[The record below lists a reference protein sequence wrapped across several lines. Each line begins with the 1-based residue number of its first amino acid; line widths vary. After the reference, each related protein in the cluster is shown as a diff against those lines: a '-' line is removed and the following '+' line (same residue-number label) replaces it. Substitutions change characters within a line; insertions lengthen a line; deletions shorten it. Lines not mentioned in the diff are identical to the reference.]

1 MLQVVN
7 SYRESYPC
15 MIPLRAF
22 DSPANQLEARLFSD
36 RAHNPYGCGGDE
48 QPRGSISSRSV
59 LSIELSMR
67 QISLTVLPWLETSV
81 DLVACI
87 TSRNPRTAFPL
98 NCRSDWW
105 RQRLIVQCTAECQH
119 SDL

>member
-1 MLQVVN
+1 
-7 SYRESYPC
+7 
-15 MIPLRAF
+15 
-22 DSPANQLEARLFSD
+22 
-36 RAHNPYGCGGDE
+36 
-48 QPRGSISSRSV
+48 
-59 LSIELSMR
+59 MR

-98 NCRSDWW
+98 NGRSDWW
-105 RQRLIVQCTAECQH
+105 RQRLIVQGTAECQH